1 MPKSTEP
8 PLFTRL
14 RKFDLKFDTD
24 MKFASQYIIWY
35 GSYNVKLRLLTLK
48 HGTLAFLD
56 MLIMPLLLPLLV
68 TYYRWP
74 SIKAY
79 MDKNPQMSLNF
90 LAKVG
95 IASGCLALDFML
107 LWPITLLLFVTQVRW
122 APLQDGFRSIDFTA
136 SGAHSCKLYA
146 RAIKCVA
153 FLVLDILTF
162 PGLVVTILLDY
173 RAGPTRYY
181 FTHPYLFHTV
191 FYFWTIFRACFFM
204 FVDIVILYLSH
215 FALLCCRAD
224 SD

>member
-1 MPKSTEP
+1 MPNTHDLPESEAYRGQLLDNVLSDITSPSKIELLCDKHNIVFLGEGTRRTAVEKEVPKSTE

-14 RKFDLKFDTD
+14 RKFDLKFYTD

-74 SIKAY
+74 SISY

-122 APLQDGFRSIDFTA
+122 AP
-136 SGAHSCKLYA
+136 
-146 RAIKCVA
+146 
-153 FLVLDILTF
+153 
-162 PGLVVTILLDY
+162 PGRLPL
-173 RAGPTRYY
+173 
-181 FTHPYLFHTV
+181 H
-191 FYFWTIFRACFFM
+191 
-204 FVDIVILYLSH
+204 
-215 FALLCCRAD
+215 
-224 SD
+224 